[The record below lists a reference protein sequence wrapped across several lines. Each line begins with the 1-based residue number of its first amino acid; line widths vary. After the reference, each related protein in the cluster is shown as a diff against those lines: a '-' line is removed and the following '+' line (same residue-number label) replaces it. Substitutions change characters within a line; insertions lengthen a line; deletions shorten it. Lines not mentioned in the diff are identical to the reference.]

1 MGTSGAR
8 RVVHL
13 FIKKIIP
20 CIALSSLGGACAIM
34 PDLPPDWAMPQREI
48 VLHAACEV
56 QSALRAI
63 ALQHTPK
70 KVFDP
75 DGWTVKISLNPKIDA
90 DIAPGVGIT
99 RRAPD
104 STTATRFASLVLG
117 GPNGATLEMR
127 GERTGNL
134 DFDLDSSKLIR
145 DDLGCA
151 YEPFLLHSLTK
162 TIGIE
167 KWLLRSVDAAV
178 LSHSKIDKPSFSA
191 EVFMK
196 FNGSGSYT
204 YNFPALATDLATISG
219 YYQLDEILNVN
230 LIANPPAVKISAVTL
245 PSNGNAFASQ
255 GPAAPSVMFSTQQ
268 TNANL
273 QQILQA
279 IQNSKLTTQ

>member
-1 MGTSGAR
+1 
-8 RVVHL
+8 VHL
-13 FIKKIIP
+13 FDKEIFA
-20 CIALSSLGGACAIM
+20 CIVLSSLCGGCAIM
-34 PDLPPDWAMPQREI
+34 PDLPADWAMPQREI

-70 KVFDP
+70 KNFDP
-75 DGWTVKISLNPKIDA
+75 DAWTVKISLNPKIDA

-99 RRAPD
+99 RRDPS
-104 STTATRFASLVLG
+104 STTATRFASWVIG

-134 DFDLDSSKLIR
+134 DFDLDSSKLMR
-145 DDLGCA
+145 DDLGCEN
-151 YEPFLLHSLTK
+151 EPFLLHSLTK
-162 TIGIE
+162 SIGIE
-167 KWLLRSVDAAV
+167 KWLLRSVDAAA

-204 YNFPALATDLATISG
+204 YNFPAVATDLVTMSG

-230 LIANPPAVKISAVTL
+230 LIANPPIVRISAVTL
-245 PSNGNAFASQ
+245 PISGKAFVAQQ
-255 GPAAPSVMFSTQQ
+255 GPPTPSVEFSTQQ
-268 TNANL
+268 TNASL